1 LLVFENGKEVF
12 RMPPS
17 PGQAEQPSTTQAA
30 VERAAAVTPERVVDL
45 SPAAAENSLI
55 HRVEPE
61 YPEEARK
68 RQVQGVVVLDIHIGQ
83 DGTVQD
89 AKLVSGEPLLVDA
102 AMAAVKQWRFQPQL
116 VDGTPAEMQTR
127 ITLNFRLSN

>member
-1 LLVFENGKEVF
+1 MFENGKEVF

-17 PGQAEQPSTTQAA
+17 PSQAEQPATTQAE
-30 VERAAAVTPERVVDL
+30 VERAASVTPERVVAL
-45 SPAAAENSLI
+45 SPAAAESSLI

-61 YPEEARK
+61 YPEEARN
-68 RQVQGVVVLDIHIGQ
+68 RQVQGPVVLDIHIGQ
-83 DGTVQD
+83 DGTVED

-102 AMAAVKQWRFQPQL
+102 AMAAVKQWRFQPRL

>member
-1 LLVFENGKEVF
+1 
-12 RMPPS
+12 MPPS
-17 PGQAEQPSTTQAA
+17 PSQAEQPATTQAE
-30 VERAAAVTPERVVDL
+30 VERAASVTPERVVAL
-45 SPAAAENSLI
+45 SPAAAESSLI

-61 YPEEARK
+61 YPEEARN
-68 RQVQGVVVLDIHIGQ
+68 RQVQGPVVLDIHIGQ

-89 AKLVSGEPLLVDA
+89 AKLVRGEPLLVDA
-102 AMAAVKQWRFQPQL
+102 AMAAVKQWRFQPRL

>member
-1 LLVFENGKEVF
+1 
-12 RMPPS
+12 
-17 PGQAEQPSTTQAA
+17 
-30 VERAAAVTPERVVDL
+30 
-45 SPAAAENSLI
+45 
-55 HRVEPE
+55 
-61 YPEEARK
+61 
-68 RQVQGVVVLDIHIGQ
+68 VVLDIHIGQ

>member
-1 LLVFENGKEVF
+1 
-12 RMPPS
+12 MPPS
-17 PGQAEQPSTTQAA
+17 PGQAEQPATTQAE
-30 VERAAAVTPERVVDL
+30 VERAASVTPERVVAL
-45 SPAAAENSLI
+45 SPAAAESSLI

-61 YPEEARK
+61 YPEEARN
-68 RQVQGVVVLDIHIGQ
+68 RQVQGPVVLDIHIGQ

-102 AMAAVKQWRFQPQL
+102 AMAAVKQWRFQPRL